1 MDLNPLKFADFAKQA
16 SKKFVEEA
24 IPLNKSIAKI
34 AEENNMSP
42 MQIQRVVEM
51 ANSDTNQRLYKTAG
65 DKTFTFD
72 LASLDGV
79 RATINPG
86 TTMAKTAQVMDVMF
100 PSRAEKT
107 AKIAQEIE
115 KVAAAPTKA
124 ATDPLIEK
132 RACLAFESL
141 IAEGRK
147 RVARLELDK
156 LAFEMEKDAAFTAMK
171 DMAKDFVVL
180 ERGKL
185 SNMYKFACMAHPE
198 SRELWQQVFTDMR
211 QDLMKLGHPVD
222 KALIDEKFGDFE
234 TPTETINGR
243 HAMLVLLDTF
253 KDKIGKIDRTSGKLA
268 LYNDAPDPVPMEL
281 ISITNNEDV
290 RKVLAEEVEKLASIA
305 ANLDDDEL
313 LKAAAGPVSK
323 AIGGAGSWAVQ
334 NPYASIP
341 LAYLAYRGLR
351 DVGKGVGRAI
361 QDTRRPTYLEQPG
374 HAGYR
379 GF

>member
-16 SKKFVEEA
+16 AKKFVEEA

-42 MQIQRVVEM
+42 MQIQRVVEL
-51 ANSDTNQRLYKTAG
+51 ANSEANQRLYKTAG

-79 RATINPG
+79 RSSLNPSI
-86 TTMAKTAQVMDVMF
+86 TMAKTAQVMDIMF
-100 PSRAEKT
+100 PSKMGKM
-107 AKIAQEIE
+107 AKIVKEIE
-115 KVAAAPTKA
+115 KVASAPTKA
-124 ATDPLIEK
+124 ATNPLTEK
-132 RACLAFESL
+132 RACMAFESL

-147 RVARLELDK
+147 RVATLELDK
-156 LAFEMEKDAAFTAMK
+156 LALEMDKEATYNAIK
-171 DMAKDFVVL
+171 DMAKDFIIL
-180 ERGKL
+180 QQGKM
-185 SNMYKFACMAHPE
+185 SDMYKFACMAHPDD
-198 SRELWQQVFTDMR
+198 REIWQQLFTDMR

-222 KALIDEKFGDFE
+222 KALIDEKFGEFD
-234 TPTETINGR
+234 TPTEVINGR
-243 HAMLVLLDTF
+243 HAMIVLLNTF

-290 RKVLAEEVEKLASIA
+290 RKALAEEVEKLAAIA
-305 ANLDDDEL
+305 PNLDDDEL

-323 AIGGAGSWAVQ
+323 ALGGAGSWAIRH
-334 NPYASIP
+334 PYASIP

-351 DVGKGVGRAI
+351 DTGKGVGRAI
-361 QDTRRPTYLEQPG
+361 QDTRQPTYLEQPG
-374 HAGYR
+374 HAGYQ